1 MLLFSFI
8 ESLFTAIRWQAGG
21 HWPDARIVNR
31 KVN

>member
-1 MLLFSFI
+1 MLSFSFI

-21 HWPDARIVNR
+21 RWPDAIVNQ